1 MGSRDHIVAWL
12 DDMLD
17 ARSFADLTPNGLQVP
32 GAQAVELVVTAVS
45 PGLELFEQAAREGA
59 QMVLCHHGLLGA
71 FAPDHV
77 TPVMK
82 ARLQALFHADMSLV
96 AYHLPLDAHEEVGN
110 NALICER
117 LGLERAERF
126 GSYKG
131 QPLGFVGR
139 SEEGIAVEELRRRAT
154 EAFGHEPFGWWHGPD
169 PVHSLGIVSG
179 AAASSLGEA
188 IEAGLDGFLTGEPA
202 EHTMLE
208 AREAGVHFI
217 AGGHYGTE
225 TFGVLR
231 LGDLIADEFD
241 VEHRFI
247 DMPNPV

>member
-1 MGSRDHIVAWL
+1 MASRDQIVAWADEKL
-12 DDMLD
+12 A
-17 ARSFADLTPNGLQVP
+17 ARSFDDVTPNGLQVP
-32 GAQAVELVVTAVS
+32 GAEVVELVVSAVS

-59 QMVLCHHGLLGA
+59 QMVLCHHGLLGD
-71 FAPDHV
+71 FHPEQI
-77 TPVMK
+77 TPLLK
-82 ARLQALFHADMSLV
+82 ARLAALFDADLSLV

-126 GSYKG
+126 GSHKG
-131 QPLGFVGR
+131 RPLGFVGR
-139 SEEGIAVEELRRRAT
+139 SQEGIAVEELRRRCAK
-154 EAFGHEPFGWWHGPD
+154 AFGGEPFGWWHGPD

-188 IEAGLDGFLTGEPA
+188 ISSGLDGLLTGEPA

-225 TFGVLR
+225 TFGVLA

-247 DMPNPV
+247 DMPNPI

>member
-1 MGSRDHIVAWL
+1 MASRDQIAAWL

-17 ARSFADLTPNGLQVP
+17 PASFADITPNGLQVP
-32 GAQAVELVVTAVS
+32 GAEEVEVVATAVS
-45 PGLELFEQAAREGA
+45 PGLELFEQAAQEGA

-77 TPVMK
+77 TPLLK
-82 ARLQALFHADMSLV
+82 ARLKALFDANMSLV

-117 LGLERAERF
+117 LGLERGERF

-131 QPLGFVGR
+131 RPLGFVGR
-139 SEEGIAVEELRRRAT
+139 SQKGMAVGELRRRCT
-154 EAFGHEPFGWWHGPD
+154 ETFGQEPFGWWHGPD

-188 IEAGLDGFLTGEPA
+188 IEAGLDGLLTGEPA

-208 AREAGVHFI
+208 AREGGVHFI

-231 LGDLIADEFD
+231 LGDLIADEFG

-247 DMPNPV
+247 DVPNPV